1 MEFLLSYL
9 AAHRLEVITVFVSLL
24 WLYLEYRASIWLWP
38 VGIIL
43 PLLWI
48 PIAWRA
54 HLYGMLAINI
64 YYLITS
70 IWGWI
75 AWLRRGRK
83 EGEQERGKYCEIFF
97 HEDTFFLWGILNLR

>member
-54 HLYGMLAINI
+54 HGYAVGARRESRKLLSPTYPVEHWAIH
-64 YYLITS
+64 S
-70 IWGWI
+70 SV
-75 AWLRRGRK
+75 
-83 EGEQERGKYCEIFF
+83 CP
-97 HEDTFFLWGILNLR
+97 